1 MFARSFWTTKSC
13 KTKISKLGG
22 AESSECD
29 AVAYKRGNG
38 SQGKVCQLEKLWVE
52 IEEWPSS
59 RAYFN
64 LHIFYHV
71 LIAKQKRES
80 RKNSQNLKII
90 L

>member
-52 IEEWPSS
+52 IEE
-59 RAYFN
+59 
-64 LHIFYHV
+64 
-71 LIAKQKRES
+71 
-80 RKNSQNLKII
+80 
-90 L
+90 